1 MKTTYVKE
9 FCSAVLAFLL
19 IAPFAGCSKSA
30 PAGQPATE
38 NAELKAQN
46 DSLRSSNAT
55 LKAQAVKAAPTD
67 STEETPPKSEIDR
80 AVNQTLAKR
89 IEWKFTRD
97 NLFTDYKITN
107 HYREEARGYTYF
119 IYEFNAECDVA
130 ASGSSVY
137 VDAFGRERH
146 LRLQPEAVRQMR
158 ALNPSA
164 KDQTVEVEKVSLEGS
179 VTLVKKG
186 IKWYIEDRK

>member
-1 MKTTYVKE
+1 MKKTCVKE
-9 FCSAVLAFLL
+9 LCSAVLAFLL
-19 IAPFAGCSKSA
+19 IVPFAGCSKSA
-30 PAGQPATE
+30 PVGQSATK
-38 NAELKAQN
+38 NAELRAEN
-46 DSLRSSNAT
+46 ESLRSSNAAIN
-55 LKAQAVKAAPTD
+55 AQVKSTPTG
-67 STEETPPKSEIDR
+67 STEETPPKNEIDR

-89 IEWKFTRD
+89 IDWEVTST

-119 IYEFNAECDVA
+119 IYEFTAACDVA
-130 ASGSSVY
+130 ASGGSVK

-146 LRLQPEAVRQMR
+146 MYLQPEAVRQMR

-164 KDQTVEVEKVSLEGS
+164 KEQTVEVKKVSLEGS

-186 IKWYIEDRK
+186 IKWYVEDRK